1 MFNYKIPEIKFID
14 CFLCEKKVEYTKLLQ
29 IVDNKFNDVISDQI
43 ANKEFLC
50 QECMQ
55 LVKDIG
61 NMYKK

>member
-1 MFNYKIPEIKFID
+1 MFKIPEIKFIN
-14 CFLCEKKVEYTKLLQ
+14 CSLCEKRVEYTKLMQ
-29 IVDNKFNDVISDQI
+29 IVDKKFNDVISDQI
-43 ANKEFLC
+43 DNKEFLC